1 MFRALK
7 KKKLMNAFFHSRLI
21 ENMNFF
27 TSQELCLTCLGHI
40 YTTYNGVSRMKQ
52 KKNNIHIANPWNYA
66 SKTHCVSN
74 PQPRHTGSTKDKCSY
89 MNIRLLFFNAPAG
102 AHRANR
108 RLGRMGIYVHHKVFQ
123 KLLHKWLL
131 TTVHSR
137 LLHNNNL

>member
-1 MFRALK
+1 
-7 KKKLMNAFFHSRLI
+7 MNAFFSLETHWKYEFFYISRVVFNL
-21 ENMNFF
+21 
-27 TSQELCLTCLGHI
+27 SRSYVRHI
-40 YTTYNGVSRMKQ
+40 MGFLEWNR
-52 KKNNIHIANPWNYA
+52 KKKNIHIADPWNYA
-66 SKTHCVSN
+66 SKAHCVSN
-74 PQPRHTGSTKDKCSY
+74 PKPRHTGSTKDKCSY

-102 AHRANR
+102 VRWANR